1 MATEALTENLQETL
15 ELFEQSGAP
24 RTTPEIAA
32 ELALGRR
39 STYDRLERLVDHGV
53 LETKKVGA
61 NARVWWR
68 PPAESTNT
76 TAKTTGES
84 VVADVI
90 DGVEAGIFVLD
101 SNFDI
106 AWLNA
111 TAERYFGLDREQVL
125 GRDKRQLIEER
136 ITSVVDD
143 SERFAETVLQTYD
156 DNTYVEEFECR
167 VMASDNREGRWLEHR
182 SSPIESGEY
191 AGGRVE
197 LYYDITDRK
206 HSEQTHK
213 EFESLVNAVGEY
225 AIFTLDAGGYVRT
238 WNPGARQIKGY
249 ETDEILDEHISV
261 FYTETDRKAGVPEEN
276 LTQAENS
283 GSLED
288 EGWRVR
294 ADGSTFWA
302 NVTLTAIRGDDGELE
317 GYAKVTQDMT
327 DRKARERR
335 LKRQREDLASEL
347 DDVFARIEDG
357 FYAVDEKFRFTYVN
371 DRAAELLQHT
381 EEELLGRSFSDV
393 FPELVETPAAE
404 KFQTALETG
413 NPTEYE
419 FYFDQ
424 LGRWVEA
431 NVYPSDTGLSVY
443 FRDVTERRERERQ
456 LARFERAVEAAGHA
470 IYMTDTDGTI
480 TYVNPAFEEMTG
492 YSCEEALGE
501 TPGLL
506 DSGEHSD
513 DYFAR
518 LWETINAGERWDE
531 EITNQQ
537 KDGELYTA
545 HQIISPVTG
554 DSDTIDQFVAIQTD
568 ITERKAYERR
578 LEAQIR
584 QQEVVTE
591 LGQQALESTGI
602 DTLMEKATTLVA
614 ETLDSE
620 YCKVLDLSAEDDE
633 LLLRQGVGW
642 DDGLVGEATVSAVE
656 ADSQAAYTLSAEQ
669 PVVVE
674 NLKTESRFSGP
685 DLLTSHD
692 VRSGISVVI
701 GPHDDPWGILG
712 AHDSAEREFSKQD
725 VNFVQSVA
733 NILASALDRHEYEQ
747 QLLRHQEELAALNS
761 LNELVREITSAAI
774 EQSTREEVE
783 EAVCEHLATSDSYL
797 FAWIGEREV
806 TTQTVRSRVEA
817 GTDGYVDNITISLDP
832 EDKHSLGP
840 TGRALKTGETQV
852 TRDIQRDPRYE
863 PWREQASA
871 HGFRSSA
878 AVPIGHESTIYG
890 VLNVYSQRPY
900 AFGAQERTVI
910 TQLGEIIGHAIAAT
924 ERKRALMSDEL
935 VELEFYIQ
943 NVFDVL
949 ERDIETEGTL
959 TFEEVVP
966 TGGDTYLVYGTA
978 TEDAAE
984 ALPEMVEA
992 LSHWGS
998 VTVHG
1003 AGKNS
1008 RFELQM
1014 VDPPVLSAV
1023 SSLGGSI
1030 KEAVIENGNLN
1041 MTFHLS
1047 PTMDSGHIIDIVQE
1061 TYPSAEMVARRQI
1074 ERPDDTV
1081 EHLHEVLGET
1091 LTDRQRAALHAAY
1104 HAGFFEWPRDVPA
1117 EAVAESLGIAP
1128 STFSQHLRK
1137 AEKKVFDILLSTS
1150 LSVGHQ

>member
-1 MATEALTENLQETL
+1 M
-15 ELFEQSGAP
+15 
-24 RTTPEIAA
+24 
-32 ELALGRR
+32 
-39 STYDRLERLVDHGV
+39 
-53 LETKKVGA
+53 
-61 NARVWWR
+61 
-68 PPAESTNT
+68 
-76 TAKTTGES
+76 
-84 VVADVI
+84 
-90 DGVEAGIFVLD
+90 
-101 SNFDI
+101 
-106 AWLNA
+106 
-111 TAERYFGLDREQVL
+111 
-125 GRDKRQLIEER
+125 
-136 ITSVVDD
+136 
-143 SERFAETVLQTYD
+143 
-156 DNTYVEEFECR
+156 
-167 VMASDNREGRWLEHR
+167 
-182 SSPIESGEY
+182 
-191 AGGRVE
+191 
-197 LYYDITDRK
+197 
-206 HSEQTHK
+206 
-213 EFESLVNAVGEY
+213 
-225 AIFTLDAGGYVRT
+225 
-238 WNPGARQIKGY
+238 
-249 ETDEILDEHISV
+249 
-261 FYTETDRKAGVPEEN
+261 
-276 LTQAENS
+276 
-283 GSLED
+283 
-288 EGWRVR
+288 
-294 ADGSTFWA
+294 
-302 NVTLTAIRGDDGELE
+302 
-317 GYAKVTQDMT
+317 
-327 DRKARERR
+327 
-335 LKRQREDLASEL
+335 
-347 DDVFARIEDG
+347 
-357 FYAVDEKFRFTYVN
+357 
-371 DRAAELLQHT
+371 
-381 EEELLGRSFSDV
+381 
-393 FPELVETPAAE
+393 
-404 KFQTALETG
+404 
-413 NPTEYE
+413 
-419 FYFDQ
+419 
-424 LGRWVEA
+424 
-431 NVYPSDTGLSVY
+431 
-443 FRDVTERRERERQ
+443 
-456 LARFERAVEAAGHA
+456 
-470 IYMTDTDGTI
+470 
-480 TYVNPAFEEMTG
+480 
-492 YSCEEALGE
+492 
-501 TPGLL
+501 
-506 DSGEHSD
+506 
-513 DYFAR
+513 
-518 LWETINAGERWDE
+518 
-531 EITNQQ
+531 
-537 KDGELYTA
+537 
-545 HQIISPVTG
+545 
-554 DSDTIDQFVAIQTD
+554 
-568 ITERKAYERR
+568 
-578 LEAQIR
+578 
-584 QQEVVTE
+584 
-591 LGQQALESTGI
+591 
-602 DTLMEKATTLVA
+602 
-614 ETLDSE
+614 
-620 YCKVLDLSAEDDE
+620 
-633 LLLRQGVGW
+633 
-642 DDGLVGEATVSAVE
+642 
-656 ADSQAAYTLSAEQ
+656 
-669 PVVVE
+669 
-674 NLKTESRFSGP
+674 
-685 DLLTSHD
+685 
-692 VRSGISVVI
+692 
-701 GPHDDPWGILG
+701 
-712 AHDSAEREFSKQD
+712 
-725 VNFVQSVA
+725 
-733 NILASALDRHEYEQ
+733 
-747 QLLRHQEELAALNS
+747 
-761 LNELVREITSAAI
+761 
-774 EQSTREEVE
+774 
-783 EAVCEHLATSDSYL
+783 
-797 FAWIGEREV
+797 